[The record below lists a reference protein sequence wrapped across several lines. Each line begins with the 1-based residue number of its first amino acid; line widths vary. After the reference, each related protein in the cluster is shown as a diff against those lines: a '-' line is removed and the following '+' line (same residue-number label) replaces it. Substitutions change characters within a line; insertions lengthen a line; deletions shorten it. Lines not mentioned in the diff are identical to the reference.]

1 MAQSLVLFF
10 IGLVISSHAKCF
22 KNVSDSSSS
31 TPTTYTNELIV
42 TRDIV
47 LRWKKNLTSKDISFQ
62 IVNKA
67 FGFVAIGFSIFPLMI
82 DSDSIIIEPGIANK
96 RCPIRQVSI
105 KGKSKT
111 LITNVNRSDS
121 SLISTKNQFENNNN
135 GWIASFSRLISPSM
149 TGQISLNEAKYL
161 LVAWSSSSDVLV
173 KHTDTRIYALN
184 LIEGTALNYF
194 SSQQLM
200 QIAHGVLMVS
210 AWAVI
215 IPIGIAVA
223 RYGKFS
229 SFRGHP
235 RDELSTAKWLLWHRR
250 IQYVAWFGFLIGF
263 LTIVSSKPHDQLH
276 FQSTHGI
283 VGLLLVTFGILQ
295 PLTSFCRGRI
305 HRIPGYVCVTLALGN
320 VFLGLIDLNIGSTL
334 FRRCYEAY
342 LSIVIT
348 IYVLLE
354 LRLNLQ
360 RQLQRHGPREP
371 I

>member
-1 MAQSLVLFF
+1 
-10 IGLVISSHAKCF
+10 
-22 KNVSDSSSS
+22 
-31 TPTTYTNELIV
+31 LIV
-42 TRDIV
+42 TQDII
-47 LRWKKNLTSKDISFQ
+47 LYWQKNLTSKDVSFQ
-62 IVNKA
+62 LINKA
-67 FGFVAIGFSIFPLMI
+67 FGFVAIGFSLFPLMI
-82 DSDSIIIEPGIANK
+82 DSDTIVIEPGIANK
-96 RCPIRQVSI
+96 RCPIRQISI

-135 GWIASFSRLISPSM
+135 GGWIASFSRSISPSM

-161 LVAWSSSSDVLV
+161 LVAWSSSSEVLA

-184 LIEGTALNYF
+184 LIEGTALIYI

-210 AWAVI
+210 AWAVVV
-215 IPIGIAVA
+215 PLGIAVA

-250 IQYVAWFGFLIGF
+250 IQYIAWFGFLIGF
-263 LTIVSSKPHDQLH
+263 ITIVSSKPRDQLH

-283 VGLLLVTFGILQ
+283 VGLLLVLFGILQ

-305 HRIPGYVCVTLALGN
+305 HRLPGYLCVTLALGN

-348 IYVLLE
+348 VYVLLE

-360 RQLQRHGPREP
+360 QQLQRHGPREP